1 MLVQIEKLQKIVSLA
16 GTAPSFLRDYFFGV
30 PAYYPNGEINIE
42 ITKNGQQV
50 APFVAP
56 EIGGKVME
64 RLGSTMKTFTAP
76 EVAPQR
82 VITTKNLLAAA
93 GNSEVVF
100 IEVGSTPESRQAKLI
115 KDDFKDMEDAIT
127 RREESMCAEALFKGQ
142 VTVTGDGYGTQVIKF
157 WDDADKPY
165 SELTGTALWT
175 ATATADPL
183 TDIEFGIS
191 QTQNRSGITSGDV
204 IMSPKTWTLA
214 RNSDKLLKQLDTKNL
229 DVGEIFGQ
237 NKANE
242 MGVRLV
248 ARLNGVNIW
257 TYSKTLK
264 IQGADGTVSDVQI
277 VPDGLVLFGSQSVPT
292 EMAYGVVSI
301 TDVKNQ
307 KLVHSTG
314 RRVVNQ
320 YLSQKNP
327 AGIVNETKCAP
338 LPIPKVPDGFYVLKV
353 TA

>member
-1 MLVQIEKLQKIVSLA
+1 MLVQIDKLQKIISLV
-16 GTAPSFLRDYFFGV
+16 GTAPSFLRDYFFGT

-42 ITKNGQQV
+42 IVKNGQQV

-93 GNSEVVF
+93 GNSEVAF
-100 IEVGSTPESRQAKLI
+100 IEAGSTPESRQAKLI
-115 KDDFKDMEDAIT
+115 KDDFNDMEQAIT
-127 RREESMCAEALFKGQ
+127 RREESMCAEVLFKGQ

-157 WDDADKPY
+157 WNDADKPY
-165 SELTGTALWT
+165 SGLTGAALWT

-191 QTQNRSGITSGDV
+191 QTQNRSGITAGDV

-214 RNSDKLLKQLDTKNL
+214 RNSEKLLKQLDTKNL
-229 DVGEIFGQ
+229 DVGEILGQ
-237 NKANE
+237 NVANE

-264 IQGADGTVSDVQI
+264 IQGANGTVTDTQI
-277 VPDGLVLFGSQSVPT
+277 VPDGLVLFGSKAVPT

>member
-1 MLVQIEKLQKIVSLA
+1 MLVQVEKLQKIVSLA
-16 GTAPSFLRDYFFGV
+16 GTAPSFLRDYFFGT
-30 PAYYPNGEINIE
+30 PEYYPNGEINIE
-42 ITKNGQQV
+42 IEKNGQQV

-64 RLGSTMKTFTAP
+64 RLGSSMKTFTPP

-82 VITTKNLLAAA
+82 VITNKNILAAA
-93 GNSEVVF
+93 GNDTVQY
-100 IEVGSTPESRQAKLI
+100 IEAGSTPESRQAALI
-115 KDDFKDMEDAIT
+115 KKDFNDIEDAIT
-127 RREESMCAEALFKGQ
+127 RREELMCGEALFKGQ

-165 SELTGTALWT
+165 SELSGAALWT
-175 ATATADPL
+175 ATTADPIADL
-183 TDIEFGIS
+183 EFGIS
-191 QTQNRSGITSGDV
+191 QTQNRSGITAGDV
-204 IMSPKTWTLA
+204 IMSPKTWGYA
-214 RNSDKLLKQLDTKNL
+214 RNNEKLLKALDTNNL

-237 NKANE
+237 NVANA

-248 ARLNGVNIW
+248 ARIGGVNIW

-264 IQGADGTVSDVQI
+264 VQALNGTVTDTPV
-277 VPDGLVLFGSQSVPT
+277 VPDGLVLFGSKSVPT

-301 TDVKNQ
+301 ADVKNQ

-314 RRVVNQ
+314 KRVVNQ

-338 LPIPKVPDGFYVLKV
+338 LPVPKVPDGFYVLKV

>member
-1 MLVQIEKLQKIVSLA
+1 MLVQIDKLQRIVSQA
-16 GTAPSFLRDYFFGV
+16 GTAPSFLRDYFFGT

-42 ITKNGQQV
+42 IEKNGQQV

-64 RLGSTMKTFTAP
+64 RMGSTMKTFTAP

-100 IEVGSTPESRQAKLI
+100 IEAGSTPESRQANLI
-115 KDDFKDMEDAIT
+115 RKDFADMEDAIT
-127 RREESMCAEALFKGQ
+127 RREELMCGEALFRGR
-142 VTVTGDGYGTQVIKF
+142 VTVTGDGYDTQVIQF
-157 WDDADKPY
+157 WDQADRPY
-165 SELTGTALWT
+165 SELAGGALWS
-175 ATATADPL
+175 AAATADPAA
-183 TDIEFGIS
+183 DIEFGIS
-191 QTQNRSGITSGDV
+191 QTQNRSGITAGDV
-204 IMSPKTWTLA
+204 IMSPATWGLA
-214 RNSDKLLKQLDTKNL
+214 RNSERLMKQLDMKNL

-237 NKANE
+237 NVANE

-264 IQGADGTVSDVQI
+264 VQQPDGTIVDTPV
-277 VPDGLVLFGSQSVPT
+277 VPDGLVLFGSKSVPT
-292 EMAYGVVSI
+292 EMAYGVVTI
-301 TDVKNQ
+301 TDVKAQ
-307 KLVHSTG
+307 TLRHSTG

>member
-1 MLVQIEKLQKIVSLA
+1 MLVQIDRLQKIISLA

-42 ITKNGQQV
+42 IEKNGQQV

-93 GNSEVVF
+93 GNDQVQF
-100 IEVGSTPESRQAKLI
+100 IEAGSTPETRQAALI
-115 KDDFKDMEDAIT
+115 KKDFSDMEDAIT
-127 RREESMCAEALFKGQ
+127 RREELMCGEALFKGQ

-165 SELTGTALWT
+165 SELAGAALWS
-175 ATATADPL
+175 AATADPL
-183 TDIEFGIS
+183 ADIEFGIA
-191 QTQNRSGITSGDV
+191 QTQNRSGITANDV
-204 IMSPKTWTLA
+204 IMSPKTWQLA
-214 RNSDKLLKQLDTKNL
+214 RKNEGLLKQLDTKNL
-229 DVGEIFGQ
+229 DVGEILGQ
-237 NKANE
+237 NVANA

-248 ARLNGVNIW
+248 ARLAGANIW

-264 IQGADGTVSDVQI
+264 VQQPNGTIVDTPV
-277 VPDGLVLFGSQSVPT
+277 VPDGLVLFGSKSVPT

-338 LPIPKVPDGFYVLKV
+338 LPVPKVPDGFYVIKV
-353 TA
+353 AGN